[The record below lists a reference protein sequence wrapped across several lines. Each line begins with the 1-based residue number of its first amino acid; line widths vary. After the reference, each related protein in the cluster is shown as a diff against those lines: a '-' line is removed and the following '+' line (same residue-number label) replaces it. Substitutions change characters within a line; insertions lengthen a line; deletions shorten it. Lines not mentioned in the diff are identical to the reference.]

1 MKKNHLLR
9 AACLAVLGGLTSG
22 CGSIA
27 PNAQTAQSV
36 QIAQTAPQATA
47 PRTEPKPAT
56 AATAS
61 ANQAVAKG
69 LSFDDRQDFDDATRG
84 LVATLADPLVK
95 TADGKLVW
103 DARRFDFIKGDA
115 PATVNPS
122 LWRQEKLNNA
132 QGLFKVTDGVWQVR
146 GYDIANMTLVQGKTG
161 WIVIDPLLTAEIAKA
176 TLAFALD
183 KLGSNKPVVA
193 VIYTHSHADHFGGV
207 RGVVNEADVTAG
219 KVKVIAPEGFMDNAI
234 AENVL
239 AGNAMSRR
247 ATYQFGAGLDSN
259 ERQGVGSGLG
269 KALSSG
275 TIGLIPPTDTVSKT
289 GQEMTVDGVRIVF
302 QMAQGSEAPSEMM
315 FYFPDL
321 KALCVSEVLTKHM
334 HNVYTIRGAKMRDA
348 LAWSKYANEAIDL
361 FPDAEVA
368 FASHHWPT
376 WGTARIRQYMANQR
390 DTYRF
395 LHDEALNQANKGQTM
410 DEIGDSAFFPKGLAA
425 DSSSRGYY
433 GTLSHNL
440 RAVYNFYL
448 GYYDANPATLN
459 RLPPTESAK
468 RYVAAMGG
476 EAAVLAT
483 AKKAFDAGDYRWV
496 AELVNHVV
504 FANPDNSAARALQA
518 DTLEQLGY
526 QAEAG
531 TWRNAYLVGARELRD
546 GVLKPPTSTQGPDVV
561 RGMSLELLFD
571 FIALRLN
578 HAKVDG
584 LTMGINLV
592 FTDLKET
599 WALELS
605 NSVLNNTKGRVL
617 AKPDA
622 TLTLTRQAFLG
633 MLLQGRKLP
642 DLVQAGAVKL
652 EGDVRVLGAVF
663 ANVET
668 FDPYFNIVTP

>member
-1 MKKNHLLR
+1 MNKYTLVVASALLCH
-9 AACLAVLGGLTSG
+9 AASF
-22 CGSIA
+22 
-27 PNAQTAQSV
+27 AQTAD
-36 QIAQTAPQATA
+36 APK
-47 PRTEPKPAT
+47 TEPKPAT

-61 ANQAVAKG
+61 ANRAGAKS
-69 LSFDDRQDFDDATRG
+69 LQFNDAQDFEDANRG
-84 LVATLADPLVK
+84 LIATLANPLVK
-95 TADGKLVW
+95 STDGKQVW
-103 DARRFDFIKGDA
+103 DANRFDFIQGNA

-132 QGLFKVTDGVWQVR
+132 RGLFKVSEGIWQVR
-146 GYDIANMTLVQGKTG
+146 GYDIANMTLVEGKTG
-161 WIVIDPLLTAEIAKA
+161 WIVIDTLLTAEIAKA

-183 KLGSNKPVVA
+183 KLGSSKPVVA

-207 RGVVNEADVTAG
+207 RGVINEADVAAG

-247 ATYQFGAGLDSN
+247 ATYQFGAGLESN

-275 TIGLIPPTDTVSKT
+275 TVGLIPPTDLILKS
-289 GQEMTVDGVRIVF
+289 GQEMVVDGVRIVF

-315 FYFPDL
+315 FYFPDK
-321 KALCVSEVLTKHM
+321 KALCLSEVLTKHM
-334 HNVYTIRGAKMRDA
+334 HNVYTIRGAKVRDA

-361 FPDAEVA
+361 FPDVEVA

-376 WGTARIRQYMANQR
+376 WGNTRIRQFMANQR

-395 LHDEALNQANKGQTM
+395 LHDEALNLANKGQTM
-410 DEIGDSAFFPKGLAA
+410 DEIGDAAYFPKGLAT

-448 GYYDANPATLN
+448 GYYDANPASLN

-483 AKKAFDAGDYRWV
+483 ARKAFDSGDYRWV

-504 FANPDNSAARALQA
+504 FANPGNAEARALQA

-546 GVLKPPTSTQGPDVV
+546 GVLKPSSSTQGPDVV

-578 HAKVDG
+578 HQKVDG
-584 LTMGINLV
+584 LKLGINLE
-592 FTDLKET
+592 FTDLKEA

-617 AKPDA
+617 KNPDA
-622 TLTLTRQAFLG
+622 SLTLTRPVFLA

-652 EGDVRVLGAVF
+652 DGDAKALGAVF

-668 FDPYFNIVTP
+668 FDPFFNIVTP